1 MNDLALRTKAL
12 LALGCTTITQFA
24 NRLEMDRGQLSRLLS
39 SRGMTLDTAF
49 RIADGFE
56 MELHELLA
64 MDKDTEF
71 TLNTG
76 FTMTL
81 GQAMNAIE
89 MGETL
94 NA

>member
-1 MNDLALRTKAL
+1 MNDMALRTKAL
-12 LALGCTTITQFA
+12 LALGGTTLTQFA

-39 SRGMTLDTAF
+39 SGGMTLDTAF

-64 MDKDTEF
+64 LSKDKEF
-71 TLNTG
+71 TLSTG
-76 FTMTL
+76 YTMTL
-81 GQAMNAIE
+81 GRAMECIE
-89 MGETL
+89 MGEAL

>member
-1 MNDLALRTKAL
+1 MNDLSLRTKAL
-12 LALGCTTITQFA
+12 LALGGTTITQFA
-24 NRLEMDRGQLSRLLS
+24 NRLEMDRSQLSKILKS
-39 SRGMTLDTAF
+39 GGMSLDTAF

-64 MDKDTEF
+64 LDKDTEF

-76 FTMTL
+76 YTMTL
-81 GQAMNAIE
+81 GQAMTALE
-89 MGETL
+89 MGENL